1 MLSKVVLARRR
12 TRTGWL
18 DERTNEEERRI
29 LELRGRGSRRLLWG
43 EKTSVNRLGLAVLGT
58 GFDNGAIVCRS
69 VLAIMPHNLPYTNP
83 KPQTKKHTYSPYIN
97 LALDRHHMQTC
108 IQEDIPIQPQHTQTI
123 SAKKQPQ
130 YFRKYTR
137 HVVYGLPLLCI
148 LQPHSPPPEKKS
160 DKPQSK
166 PQSRAQKTTT
176 TSPP

>member
-69 VLAIMPHNLPYTNP
+69 TARV
-83 KPQTKKHTYSPYIN
+83 
-97 LALDRHHMQTC
+97 
-108 IQEDIPIQPQHTQTI
+108 DI
-123 SAKKQPQ
+123 SSL
-130 YFRKYTR
+130 
-137 HVVYGLPLLCI
+137 GLG
-148 LQPHSPPPEKKS
+148 
-160 DKPQSK
+160 
-166 PQSRAQKTTT
+166 
-176 TSPP
+176 